1 MALTCDGPSMQ
12 FQLTVCPDVP
22 QPLHRI
28 FPGMWRAKLCNINV
42 KLTIGLFFKN
52 EIQFKKLTKMHEQ
65 IDA

>member
-1 MALTCDGPSMQ
+1 MALTCDGPSMHHG
-12 FQLTVCPDVP
+12 P
-22 QPLHRI
+22 PLHRI